1 MFAAP
6 AAMVKA
12 CRCSLMRVSTRSS
25 YNGNGQSIANGPD
38 MRAGSPVPKHL
49 LSPAV
54 VDARAMT
61 TTFWDLL

>member
-1 MFAAP
+1 MTASKSMA
-6 AAMVKA
+6 
-12 CRCSLMRVSTRSS
+12 
-25 YNGNGQSIANGPD
+25 NGSGNSFANGPD

-54 VDARAMT
+54 LDARAMT